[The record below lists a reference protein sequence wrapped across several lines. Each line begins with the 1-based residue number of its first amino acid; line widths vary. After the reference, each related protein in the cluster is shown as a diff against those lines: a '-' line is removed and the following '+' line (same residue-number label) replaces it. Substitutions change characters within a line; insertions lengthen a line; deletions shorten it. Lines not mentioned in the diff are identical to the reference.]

1 LAAIAMLQVNRGLLV
16 QSLLKVKEMQKTLY
30 QPHSTVAQ
38 SSVTLS
44 DRELQVLRLV
54 AEGYSNPE
62 IATALYLSLS
72 TIKSHIRNIMNK
84 LNMEHRIQLAV
95 FAVRNQLA

>member
-1 LAAIAMLQVNRGLLV
+1 
-16 QSLLKVKEMQKTLY
+16 MQKTLY
-30 QPHSTVAQ
+30 QPQNSAVVQ
-38 SSVTLS
+38 PNVTLS
-44 DRELQVLRLV
+44 ERELQVLRLI

-72 TIKSHIRNIMNK
+72 TIKSHIRNIMHK